1 MGIIPKLI
9 KGLSPDSKRKKLDA
23 AKKRRAV
30 LAVLKVDLREM
41 PKTFDSDQDSDD
53 DEVTV
58 MVRHRETTVAEI
70 MAELRGNPLIQRK
83 KEKQVG
89 AIRLEFGL
97 GEEVQTIKEGS
108 ANAELYQLK
117 LFNGL
122 KAAEGY
128 SQGIMRA
135 KMCGPK
141 KAKQDMGGSPQK
153 RSKVQ

>member
-23 AKKRRAV
+23 AKKRREV

-41 PKTFDSDQDSDD
+41 PKTFDSDADSDEE
-53 DEVTV
+53 EVTV
-58 MVRHRETTVAEI
+58 MVRHLETTVKEV
-70 MAELRGNPLIQRK
+70 MEELRGNPIIQRK

-89 AIRLEFGL
+89 AIRLEFGM
-97 GEEVQTIKEGS
+97 GEEVQSIKEGS
-108 ANAELYQLK
+108 ANADLYQLK
-117 LFNGL
+117 LFNGF
-122 KAAEGY
+122 KAAEGF

-141 KAKQDMGGSPQK
+141 KAKQDQAGSPQK
-153 RSKVQ
+153 KSKRL